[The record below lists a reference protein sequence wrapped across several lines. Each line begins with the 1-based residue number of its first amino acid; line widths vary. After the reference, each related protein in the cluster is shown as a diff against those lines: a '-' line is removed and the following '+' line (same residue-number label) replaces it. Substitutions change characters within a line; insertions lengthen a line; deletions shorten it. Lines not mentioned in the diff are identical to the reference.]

1 MWELKQQK
9 KDSLNIGYID
19 IYDDGELL
27 KETFDLTVVP
37 SVRYI
42 DHAVYHMLWN
52 DQRYSYFNA
61 PDFFK
66 FLEDGY

>member
-9 KDSLNIGYID
+9 KDSLNIGYLD

-42 DHAVYHMLWN
+42 DHTVYQMLWN
-52 DQRYSYFNA
+52 DQRYSYFN
-61 PDFFK
+61 P
-66 FLEDGY
+66 